1 MDEKKLAQTR
11 ERLLYA
17 VGKYSDYKRYAQTLD
32 QLEDEYDETVEIYH
46 WDMWTGDVKGTIT
59 EKAGEMLGVTARIF
73 YDLEWNAEKELFFV
87 LKEIMQN
94 GREEQMAVLGF
105 YWKESEFS
113 EELYEQMLM
122 EWEDAPYVQKEALE
136 SFLEHAEA
144 FLSQEKRK
152 EQGQV

>member
-32 QLEDEYDETVEIYH
+32 RLEDEYDETMEVYH
-46 WDMWTGDVKGTIT
+46 WDMWLGNVKGTIT

-73 YDLEWNAEKELFFV
+73 YDLERNAEKELFFV
-87 LKEIMQN
+87 LKEIMRN

-105 YWKESEFS
+105 YRKEAEFS
-113 EELYEQMLM
+113 EDLYEEMLM
-122 EWEDAPYVQKEALE
+122 EWEDSPYVQKEALE

-144 FLSQEKRK
+144 FLSQEKRE
-152 EQGQV
+152 EQ

>member
-32 QLEDEYDETVEIYH
+32 RLEDEYDETMEVYH
-46 WDMWTGDVKGTIT
+46 WDMWLGNVKGTIT

-73 YDLEWNAEKELFFV
+73 HDLERNAEKELFFV
-87 LKEIMQN
+87 LKEIMRN
-94 GREEQMAVLGF
+94 GN
-105 YWKESEFS
+105 
-113 EELYEQMLM
+113 LYEQMLM

-144 FLSQEKRK
+144 FLSQEKRE
-152 EQGQV
+152 EQ